1 MNTVNSAFQEVLF
14 SYTFDA
20 LMTSIH
26 AESAYVAVS
35 VGSAV
40 PSADKPL
47 SAIIITDD
55 EASFV
60 RVALSKAHTA
70 MLTRLSAYLAN
81 QPAADEDVYAIQLFL
96 PERRKAEYDILIM
109 KELQRAFVAYVLARW
124 YEHKLPEVALQQQNI
139 YEEAVA
145 NTMHNIF
152 MLYGGMR
159 RRDCYF

>member
-60 RVALSKAHTA
+60 RAALSKAHTA

-81 QPAADEDVYAIQLFL
+81 QPAADEDVYAFARVYLGEWVVCVFSNAEETRHVTLTL
-96 PERRKAEYDILIM
+96 PESARLQNLTPLFGNQVDIQDNVVNVT
-109 KELQRAFVAYVLARW
+109 LQ
-124 YEHKLPEVALQQQNI
+124 PLQFEI
-139 YEEAVA
+139 
-145 NTMHNIF
+145 IK
-152 MLYGGMR
+152 
-159 RRDCYF
+159 